1 MSDGISIPWASDAA
15 QERVRQIQAGSE
27 AGTPDDLARAHR
39 AVLHHVRR
47 MDGEGLVLYAGSNAP
62 STVHDPEVGVRPSLG
77 DPGEKLQPGLEDLE
91 VLEVLTTRAVAATM
105 RARHADARVPSATIA
120 NLAAYAGLTEVGAT
134 TAALPR
140 WAGGH
145 FNHLP
150 EGAAGIRGHRVAELP
165 YDVAAHDV
173 DLDALPAFL
182 ERERPVLIA
191 LGGSLMLFP
200 HRLERIVPIARAAGA
215 RVLYDA
221 SHVAGLIAGGRFQD
235 PLDDGVDVVT
245 FSTYKSFGGPPGGV
259 VATNDTDIA
268 ERISAAVYPGLTA
281 NYDAGRFRALGIAAA
296 ELLEHGTEY
305 AACCI
310 DSAQAL
316 ARSLHDR
323 GLLVAGADRGFTESH
338 HVAIA
343 LPDATSGEWAVGRL
357 ARAGVFLS
365 ATQIGS
371 ANGPVAA
378 LRLGTQE
385 LVRRG
390 FGPSDMAAV
399 AALITRVLAGGEAP
413 CDVRP
418 DVVALA
424 RLRGQRGDR
433 VAGQLGLGDEAPGAA
448 VGEHGL
454 AAGAVAAGDQDH
466 GGGLRAGRGGDAM
479 GDLDPIDVRE
489 PDVEQ
494 DDVRP

>member
-1 MSDGISIPWASDAA
+1 VSAGISIPWASGAA
-15 QERVRQIQAGSE
+15 QERVRQIQDGSE
-27 AGTPDDLARAHR
+27 PGTPGDLARAHQ
-39 AVLHHVRR
+39 AVLRHVRR
-47 MDGEGLVLYAGSNAP
+47 MDGEGLVLYAGSNLPGTA
-62 STVHDPEVGVRPSLG
+62 HDPELGVRPSLG

-120 NLAAYAGLTEVGAT
+120 NLAAYAGLTDVGAT

-145 FNHLP
+145 FNHHL
-150 EGAAGIRGHRVAELP
+150 EGAAGIRGHRVVELP

-173 DLDALPAFL
+173 DVEALPAFL
-182 ERERPVLIA
+182 ERERPALVA

-200 HRLERIVPIARAAGA
+200 HRLAEIVPVVRAAGA

-235 PLDDGVDVVT
+235 PLGDGVDVIT

-259 VATNDTDIA
+259 VATNDAEVA

-296 ELLEHGTEY
+296 ELLEHGAEY
-305 AACCI
+305 AVRCI
-310 DSAQAL
+310 DCARAL
-316 ARSLHDR
+316 GRALHEE
-323 GLLVAGADRGFTESH
+323 GLLVAGAERGFTESH
-338 HVAIA
+338 HVAVA

-357 ARAGVFLS
+357 ARAGVYLS
-365 ATQIGS
+365 ATQIGGGD
-371 ANGPVAA
+371 GPVAA

-390 FGPSDMAAV
+390 FGPADMAAV
-399 AALITRVLAGGEAP
+399 AALIARVLEGGEPP
-413 CDVRP
+413 CDVRA
-418 DVVALA
+418 DVMALRRGHG
-424 RLRGQRGDR
+424 RLS
-433 VAGQLGLGDEAPGAA
+433 A
-448 VGEHGL
+448 
-454 AAGAVAAGDQDH
+454 
-466 GGGLRAGRGGDAM
+466 
-479 GDLDPIDVRE
+479 
-489 PDVEQ
+489 
-494 DDVRP
+494 